1 MTNLGRLYVSQG
13 KHREAEA
20 ILSRAAATSRKVQPP
35 DFYGTGFTLQALGE
49 ALIGLRRYGEAERV
63 LLEAHAIIVS
73 SLGPEAEALER
84 PVQSLVQLYELTG
97 QEQKARAWRR

>member
-1 MTNLGRLYVSQG
+1 
-13 KHREAEA
+13 
-20 ILSRAAATSRKVQPP
+20 
-35 DFYGTGFTLQALGE
+35 
-49 ALIGLRRYGEAERV
+49 V